1 MLGDAIRKRSM
12 PLENEEPNNGYD
24 VASKRIRRGPNS
36 QSDPPGQKSDLL
48 QDFAGNG
55 VSSKVPLLDGGLTPV
70 EQMIAMIGALIAEG
84 ERGAESLKLLISQI
98 HPDLLADIVI
108 TNMKHLPKNPP
119 PLIRLSTSSGS
130 QQSGS
135 SGQPSDVVPVIS
147 TASTES
153 QVLVPQ
159 TPSFSSNTTSI
170 SDMSTSISLP
180 ADSKRDPRR
189 VKLAISYSL
198 FPPSFIMSIFNSSAF
213 NRPKNM
219 YFSDYFF
226 LYYTIQ
232 IK

>member
-36 QSDPPGQKSDLL
+36 QSDPLGQKSDLL

-135 SGQPSDVVPVIS
+135 SGQPSDVVPVFS

-226 LYYTIQ
+226 CITPF
-232 IK
+232 K

>member
-1 MLGDAIRKRSM
+1 MLGDAIRKRPM

-36 QSDPPGQKSDLL
+36 QSDLPGQKSDLV

-108 TNMKHLPKNPP
+108 TNMKHLPINPP

-135 SGQPSDVVPVIS
+135 SGQSSDVVPVIS

-159 TPSFSSNTTSI
+159 IPSFSSNTTSI

-198 FPPSFIMSIFNSSAF
+198 FPPSFIMSIFNSGAF
-213 NRPKNM
+213 NRFK
-219 YFSDYFF
+219 
-226 LYYTIQ
+226 
-232 IK
+232 

>member
-1 MLGDAIRKRSM
+1 M

-24 VASKRIRRGPNS
+24 VASKRIRRGPNT
-36 QSDPPGQKSDLL
+36 QSDPPVQKSDLA

-84 ERGAESLKLLISQI
+84 ERGADSLKILISQI

-135 SGQPSDVVPVIS
+135 SGQPSVVVPVVS

-159 TPSFSSNTTSI
+159 TSSSSSYGTSI
-170 SDMSTSISLP
+170 SDMSTTISLP

-189 VKLAISYSL
+189 VKLVISYSL
-198 FPPSFIMSIFNSSAF
+198 FPPSFIMSNFNSSAF
-213 NRPKNM
+213 TQPNM
-219 YFSDYFF
+219 YIFPY
-226 LYYTIQ
+226 LRN
-232 IK
+232 